1 MARGDSSCGSSGG
14 RSLSASLACRS
25 GSGREETDASMGD
38 WDAVYTEVGGG
49 SRDVKEKRAGLRM
62 LFRPAGAVLRL
73 VREFVARQGGYSTT
87 WV

>member
-1 MARGDSSCGSSGG
+1 
-14 RSLSASLACRS
+14 
-25 GSGREETDASMGD
+25 MGD